1 VTVNDTGLVGNSGM
15 LPTNPV
21 LMSTS
26 RRAAGVTP
34 NSAGTTTLFAADGVT
49 AATAVTATGV
59 AAAAP
64 LYSTSMTGV
73 TGAANYAYWTHNA
86 TAKDAAGNSVS
97 ISPRIMVYDATAP
110 IAGAPSAPT
119 TITAIGYSTTA
130 NISEDLDIQD
140 YWFNATYTGAPVVAP
155 AVLGMPRTAVNG
167 FNAATFAN
175 TNYGVTTAV
184 TLPLA
189 IQANVGA
196 GLTNLA
202 NLTTTARSQ
211 TNLLG
216 TSGAFVPGVV
226 TPGTG
231 ISLTNFNTFPVAT
244 LSVGTVTGLVTGN
257 TTAAS
262 ATGTPLA
269 TSTTVSVV
277 ATGTTAV
284 FNNPFARVD
293 LYMLDATGTRYLLVG
308 SASTPT
314 LNDNGAT
321 RTFTWSV
328 ALNGATVYGLLNG
341 AGATFAS
348 QIVAI
353 GVNANGNIGMVNAAL
368 LGINVVF

>member
-1 VTVNDTGLVGNSGM
+1 L
-15 LPTNPV
+15 
-21 LMSTS
+21 
-26 RRAAGVTP
+26 
-34 NSAGTTTLFAADGVT
+34 
-49 AATAVTATGV
+49 
-59 AAAAP
+59 
-64 LYSTSMTGV
+64 
-73 TGAANYAYWTHNA
+73 
-86 TAKDAAGNSVS
+86 
-97 ISPRIMVYDATAP
+97 
-110 IAGAPSAPT
+110 
-119 TITAIGYSTTA
+119 
-130 NISEDLDIQD
+130 
-140 YWFNATYTGAPVVAP
+140 
-155 AVLGMPRTAVNG
+155 
-167 FNAATFAN
+167 
-175 TNYGVTTAV
+175 
-184 TLPLA
+184 
-189 IQANVGA
+189 
-196 GLTNLA
+196 
-202 NLTTTARSQ
+202 
-211 TNLLG
+211 
-216 TSGAFVPGVV
+216 
-226 TPGTG
+226 
-231 ISLTNFNTFPVAT
+231 FPVAT